1 MRNRSFAVAC
11 LGALVLLAA
20 CDSTSPASSAGS
32 HSASGAKAA
41 AAPASGTP
49 APSASGSSGTTVK
62 TAKIGGAT
70 VLTNAKGHTLYTF
83 ALDTT
88 GKSNCNGT
96 CAHYWPPLHGA
107 ATAGPGVTGKLG
119 TIKRADGST
128 QVTYNG
134 HPVYTYIGDTAP
146 GQAHGN
152 GLKLSGGIWHEVVVT
167 GAAAPATSKTS
178 PGGGNGY

>member
-1 MRNRSFAVAC
+1 
-11 LGALVLLAA
+11 
-20 CDSTSPASSAGS
+20 
-32 HSASGAKAA
+32 
-41 AAPASGTP
+41 
-49 APSASGSSGTTVK
+49 VK

-167 GAAAPATSKTS
+167 GAAAPAPSKTS
-178 PGGGNGY
+178 PAGGNGY